1 MMRLGILY
9 SRIRVEEKLI
19 IQAME
24 IRGLDYEL
32 LDIRQV
38 VFDLQRPQ
46 PWRRFDLILDRCV
59 SHSQALTALQILDGW
74 GIPCVNDLRVSRLC
88 GDKLA
93 TSVTLIAA
101 GVPTPPVRLALTP
114 QAALEAIEEL
124 GYPVV
129 LKPTV
134 GSWGRLLAKINDRQ
148 AAEAILEHKATLGSY
163 QHSIFYI
170 QPYVDKPG
178 RDIRTF
184 VIGGETVA
192 AIARFSEHW
201 ITNTAQGGQ
210 AENCPITPQIDY
222 LSRSAARSVGGGVVA
237 VDLLETPS
245 GELLVNEVNHTMEF
259 RNSIRPTGVDIP
271 GRLVDYL
278 LAVVREQMANGR
290 YEERPKRSEASPLS
304 TATEAVDS

>member
-1 MMRLGILY
+1 MSIGILY

-19 IQAME
+19 VQAME
-24 IRGLDYEL
+24 ARDLAYEL
-32 LDIRQV
+32 IDIRQA
-38 VFDLQRPQ
+38 VFNLRRPQ
-46 PWRRFDLILDRCV
+46 PWRHFDLILDRCV
-59 SHSQALTALQILDGW
+59 SHSQALTALQILDSW
-74 GIPCVNDLRVSRLC
+74 GIPCVNNARVARVC

-93 TSVTLIAA
+93 TSLALTAA
-101 GVPTPPVRLALTP
+101 GVPTPPVRVALTP

-170 QPYVDKPG
+170 QQYVEKPG

-184 VIGGETVA
+184 MLGGETIA
-192 AIARFSEHW
+192 AIGRTSDHW
-201 ITNTAQGGQ
+201 ITNTAQGGR
-210 AENCPITPQIDY
+210 AENCPITPEIDR
-222 LSRSAARSVGGGVVA
+222 LSRAAARAVGGEVVA
-237 VDLLETPS
+237 VDLMETDA

-259 RNSIRPTGVDIP
+259 RNSIAPTGVDIP
-271 GRLVDYL
+271 GRLVEYL
-278 LAVVREQMANGR
+278 TAMTTDRVANGR
-290 YEERPKRSEASPLS
+290 DERSPARLADFDFS
-304 TATEAVDS
+304 TATAVGGS

>member
-1 MMRLGILY
+1 MSIGILY

-19 IQAME
+19 VQAME
-24 IRGLDYEL
+24 ARDLAFEL
-32 LDIRQV
+32 IDIRKA
-38 VFDLQRPQ
+38 VFNLRQPQ
-46 PWRRFDLILDRCV
+46 PWLHFDLILDRCV
-59 SHSQALTALQILDGW
+59 SHSQALTALQILDSW
-74 GIPCVNDLRVSRLC
+74 GIPCLNNARVARVC

-93 TSVTLIAA
+93 TSLALTAA
-101 GVPTPPVRLALTP
+101 GVPTPSVRVALTP

-170 QPYVDKPG
+170 QQYVEKPG

-184 VIGGETVA
+184 VLGGETIA
-192 AIARFSEHW
+192 AIRRISDHW
-201 ITNTAQGGQ
+201 ITNTAQGGR
-210 AENCPITPQIDY
+210 AENCPITPEIDQ
-222 LSRSAARSVGGGVVA
+222 LSRATARAVGGEVVA
-237 VDLLETPS
+237 VDLMETDA
-245 GELLVNEVNHTMEF
+245 GDLLVNEVNQTMEF
-259 RNSIRPTGVDIP
+259 RNSIAPTGVDIP

-278 LAVVREQMANGR
+278 MAMKTDRVAHGRDERSPARLADF
-290 YEERPKRSEASPLS
+290 YFS
-304 TATEAVDS
+304 TATAVGGS